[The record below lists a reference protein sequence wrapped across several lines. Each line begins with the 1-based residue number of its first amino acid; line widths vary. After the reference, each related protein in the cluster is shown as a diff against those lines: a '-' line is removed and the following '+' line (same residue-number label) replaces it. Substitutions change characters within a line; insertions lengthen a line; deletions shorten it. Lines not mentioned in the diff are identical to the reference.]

1 MKLEFLFV
9 PTSDL
14 AASLEVYR
22 DVLGFTE
29 LWREGDT
36 TVALSQPGSDVQIML
51 DANDPDAPVTPLFV
65 VDSAKAF
72 HATRPSSLTTIQE
85 PSEIPGGYLAIYQD
99 AGGTTIQVMD
109 QSTDTNTE

>member
-14 AASLEVYR
+14 AASLRVYR

-29 LWREGDT
+29 LWREGET
-36 TVALSQPGSDVQIML
+36 TVALAQPGSDVQIML
-51 DANDPDAPVTPLFV
+51 DANEPEAPVTPLFV
-65 VDSAKAF
+65 VDSAKEF
-72 HATRPSSLTTIQE
+72 HASAPAGLTTVQE

-99 AGGTTIQVMD
+99 GGGTTIQVMD
-109 QSTDTNTE
+109 QSTDASAG